1 MLNFNSSGISYFN
14 EAYFGAQQPHTY
26 NVHNEV
32 VTTTYRHFSCYHS
45 SPMVLALALIL
56 LLSLAN
62 TSQARRSQK
71 RLIIHVPFRIKTHH
85 HTHTVYAHI
94 RSAASGGTGSGHK
107 ASGAKQQT
115 IYKILSFAMQGN
127 GYGGPTGHGGH
138 SGHGQVAHKSGHGG
152 NHGGGVEGDYEP
164 EITPVAHEHHSQ
176 SAVMY
181 DDFHGGD
188 GEHGERAGRCS
199 DGPHGYGDMLFNH
212 FARSSDESNESDEF
226 PEVEEYVD
234 EDEQGFEWE

>member
-1 MLNFNSSGISYFN
+1 
-14 EAYFGAQQPHTY
+14 
-26 NVHNEV
+26 
-32 VTTTYRHFSCYHS
+32 
-45 SPMVLALALIL
+45 MVLALTLIL

-62 TSQARRSQK
+62 ASQARRPQK

-94 RSAASGGTGSGHK
+94 RSAASSGGTSSGSGHK
-107 ASGAKQQT
+107 AGGAKQQT

-138 SGHGQVAHKSGHGG
+138 GGHGGQGGHGGHGQVAHKNGHGG
-152 NHGGGVEGDYEP
+152 GSESVYEIAP
-164 EITPVAHEHHSQ
+164 APHEHHS
-176 SAVMY
+176 SSGVMY
-181 DDFHGGD
+181 DDFHGGGVGGGGGD
-188 GEHGERAGRCS
+188 HGERAGRCS

-212 FARSSDESNESDEF
+212 FSRSSDENNEGDEF